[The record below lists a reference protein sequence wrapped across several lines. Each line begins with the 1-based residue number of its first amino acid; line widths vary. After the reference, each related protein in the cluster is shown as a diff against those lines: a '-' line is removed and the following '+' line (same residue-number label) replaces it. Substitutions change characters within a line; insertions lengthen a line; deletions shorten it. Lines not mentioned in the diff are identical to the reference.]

1 MTKDQ
6 LLELVLRGLPYSN
19 QIKNIDTQSESQ
31 AIRFDWR
38 GTRYRIYTIGE
49 YGLDVEEVGNGVLIG
64 SDQAILMRSLLEV
77 YKQASETNTTK

>member
-38 GTRYRIYTIGE
+38 DTRYRVYTVGE

-64 SDQAILMRSLLEV
+64 SDRAILMRALLEIYRNSV
-77 YKQASETNTTK
+77 N

>member
-6 LLELVLRGLPYSN
+6 LLELILRGLPYSN

-31 AIRFDWR
+31 AVRFDWR
-38 GTRYRIYTIGE
+38 GARYRVYTVGE

-64 SDQAILMRSLLEV
+64 SDKAILMAGLLKI
-77 YKQASETNTTK
+77 YKTYTN